1 MCFEIRSLEVQWSIS
16 QSLYRH
22 SLLTFSLILY
32 AICLFSCPA
41 SACLRLGAPC
51 PYFVATFPPSFLSS
65 PSSSFVS
72 SYPLPRTPTRCA
84 LFLLLVPLFFPLTG
98 PYSFPSSSPL
108 PRPMVGISLPQVP
121 YPCFPL
127 VFSHKFGYP
136 PACCA
141 PLPALGFSSP
151 LFCRNSFFPS
161 PFRRIPTFPFLP
173 WGTLFGPP
181 RPLWL
186 PIGLL
191 WGTFPHFRLVS
202 PFSRG
207 QISSFPFLP
216 LLSLVLTFRPLG
228 RRFPLSSDPALC
240 HPASFTSPVAAPP
253 PPAITPKSIPL
264 IPSSTRSLSRL

>member
-84 LFLLLVPLFFPLTG
+84 LFLLLVPLFFPLTS

-121 YPCFPL
+121 YPCFPS
-127 VFSHKFGYP
+127 VFSHKFGCP
-136 PACCA
+136 PACGA
-141 PLPALGFSSP
+141 PLPALGFLSP
-151 LFCRNSFFPS
+151 LFCRNSFFLLLFVESQPS
-161 PFRRIPTFPFLP
+161 LSSLGGPSSAPLALYGCPLASFGVLSPNFGLCRPFP
-173 WGTLFGPP
+173 
-181 RPLWL
+181 
-186 PIGLL
+186 
-191 WGTFPHFRLVS
+191 
-202 PFSRG
+202 G
-207 QISSFPFLP
+207 QISSFLFLP

-228 RRFPLSSDPALC
+228 RRF
-240 HPASFTSPVAAPP
+240 
-253 PPAITPKSIPL
+253 
-264 IPSSTRSLSRL
+264 SLFL

>member
-1 MCFEIRSLEVQWSIS
+1 MPSSRRPLP
-16 QSLYRH
+16 
-22 SLLTFSLILY
+22 IL
-32 AICLFSCPA
+32 
-41 SACLRLGAPC
+41 RG
-51 PYFVATFPPSFLSS
+51 YFPSFVPLF
-65 PSSSFVS
+65 PFLLFRLFL
-72 SYPLPRTPTRCA
+72 PLPRTPTRCA

-121 YPCFPL
+121 YPCFPS

-191 WGTFPHFRLVS
+191 
-202 PFSRG
+202 
-207 QISSFPFLP
+207 
-216 LLSLVLTFRPLG
+216 
-228 RRFPLSSDPALC
+228 
-240 HPASFTSPVAAPP
+240 
-253 PPAITPKSIPL
+253 
-264 IPSSTRSLSRL
+264 